1 MGADMTFELTRR
13 GFLAGASAA
22 VAATV
27 LPTHAFSEAVTPVR
41 TTVLPEAH
49 PFMGLQKHA
58 DGPFSIVYH
67 LRTRYLKTPQPE
79 GALNLQILRTV
90 VGEEPAFECMEDAED
105 AVLDRIFAMDS
116 VIVDAS
122 EIDDPL
128 HGFAYDSVAR
138 ALLIRATRGGHHIAK
153 VTRRGF
159 GNTILVSPRMAE
171 MLAKDLGGSAATDG
185 RPGFVNGFD
194 PKDDRS
200 VGRWRNHYRYAIHG
214 TTDMFS
220 SSAIPDD
227 KIVVLYKGNNPYDV
241 PVVFT
246 GSHLSFNDGG
256 EDSPTFEDYVRVI
269 TLRNFPDIPA
279 TIA

>member
-1 MGADMTFELTRR
+1 MPFDPTRR
-13 GFLAGASAA
+13 GFIAGASA
-22 VAATV
+22 VAATTL
-27 LPTHAFSEAVTPVR
+27 LPKPVHSFDAVPIR
-41 TTVLPEAH
+41 TTVLPETH

-58 DGPFSIVYH
+58 DGPHSMVFH
-67 LRTRYLKTPQPE
+67 LQTRFLKTPPPQ
-79 GALNLQILRTV
+79 GALNLQIVRSV
-90 VGEEPAFECMEDAED
+90 VSDEPAFECMEDAED

-128 HGFAYDSVAR
+128 TPFNPIAR
-138 ALLIRATRGGHHIAK
+138 TLLIRATRGGHEIAT

-159 GNTILVSPRMAE
+159 GNTMLVSPRMGE
-171 MLAKDLGGSAATDG
+171 LLERDLGGSAATDG